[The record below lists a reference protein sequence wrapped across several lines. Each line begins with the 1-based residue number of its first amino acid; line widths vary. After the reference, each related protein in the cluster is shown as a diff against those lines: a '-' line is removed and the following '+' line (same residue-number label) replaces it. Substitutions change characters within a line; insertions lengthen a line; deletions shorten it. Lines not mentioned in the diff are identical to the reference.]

1 MIRISTTL
9 VATLMSND
17 NDIDG
22 NKNIDTTEGEN
33 MEVKDISA
41 ENNIVN
47 NASLGCYITETSEV
61 GRVPPQKDIVDQDKE
76 IKSTIIIGTN
86 DALSQGNETKIVNK
100 ISNDGYLGLV
110 VDRLLLIK
118 EDVEEILREVA
129 TEVLHN
135 EVVKIVVKQIVED
148 FINMEEIN

>member
-9 VATLMSND
+9 AATLMRND
-17 NDIDG
+17 KDIDG
-22 NKNIDTTEGEN
+22 NKNIDTTEGAN

-41 ENNIVN
+41 KNNIVN

-61 GRVPPQKDIVDQDKE
+61 GRVPPQKDIADQDKE
-76 IKSTIIIGTN
+76 IKSTIIIGT
-86 DALSQGNETKIVNK
+86 DVALSQGNETKIVNK

-118 EDVEEILREVA
+118 EDVEEILREAA
-129 TEVLHN
+129 TELLHN
-135 EVVKIVVKQIVED
+135 EVVKIVVKKIVED